1 MEEYVFPSQFGPQN
15 PYKHFDEE
23 DGDTDAMV
31 SQICNEKMG
40 KQLLFFMYREI

>member
-15 PYKHFDEE
+15 PYKYKHFDEE

-40 KQLLFFMYREI
+40 K